1 MTGGARAIAA
11 LPVWALLAGA
21 ACAGTA
27 EEAWKALVGPKFSKR
42 PEFAFVRND
51 PALPNVLI
59 YGDSISIGYT
69 QQVRA
74 RLEGK
79 ANVYRVYC
87 NGGDSGSF
95 ISKMTKMHEV
105 MRDGKLAGRWSF
117 EWDVIHFNVGLHDL
131 KYVVKGKLDR
141 KNGKQVRSKE
151 DYAKN
156 IGSIVSYLKR
166 LAPGA
171 KLVFATTTPVPEGE
185 PGRVAGDARRYNETA
200 LEVLRDH
207 PRIAVNDLYA
217 FTRPNQSKWW
227 VRPGNVHYGPEGRK
241 AQGDEVARAI
251 LKALGREDAAGK
263 GAASGPASGEDGPRR

>member
-1 MTGGARAIAA
+1 MTRRAHAIAA
-11 LPVWALLAGA
+11 LPVCALLAGT

-69 QQVRA
+69 QQVRE

-95 ISKMTKMHEV
+95 ISKMTKMHAV

-141 KNGKQVRSKE
+141 KKGKQVRSKE

-156 IGSIVSYLKR
+156 IGGIVSYLKG

-185 PGRVAGDARRYNETA
+185 PGRVAGDAARYNKVA

-207 PRIAVNDLYA
+207 PRIAVNDLYG
-217 FTRPNQSKWW
+217 FTKPNQSKWW

-263 GAASGPASGEDGPRR
+263 GPEADADGPRR